1 MKNSL
6 KSIFSLTVICA
17 VIAVLLAGV
26 NMITA
31 PLIEKNQAAAANEAL
46 LIVMPDGS
54 DFQPVDLTTVE
65 LPASVLEAYSE
76 AGGGHVFKLTAS
88 GYGPDMIIMC
98 GVDASGTVTG
108 AVCLSSN
115 ETLGAEKTYGETLK
129 GAAADTIESVATVS
143 GATMTTEN
151 YRNAVKDALNSAIIL
166 GGGSVDI
173 RSEEQILADNL
184 LAALPTGDTFTE
196 VFVYEAL
203 TDVSAVYSA
212 DNGAG
217 FVYVTGEGEEAL
229 FVGVGTDG
237 NKTGLELVSECFPR
251 FRLVPGILLAP
262 GYSSNP
268 TVAAVLAAKAA
279 NINELFSAIALIDVP
294 TDTVKNYSDVAA
306 WKNNNNVTDAL
317 QVVCYPGL
325 SLDGVYY
332 NQSTQLAGLMGQVDG
347 DNDDVPY
354 VSPSNKNYQMTAAVL
369 ADGTEVWLSPDT
381 ATYLN
386 GQGVV
391 TALNFIGG
399 WKCWGNRTAIYPAS
413 TDVKES
419 GSFIKS

>member
-6 KSIFSLTVICA
+6 KSIFSLTVICV
-17 VIAVLLAGV
+17 VIAAMLAGV
-26 NMITA
+26 NMVTA

-46 LIVMPDGS
+46 LVVMSEGS
-54 DFQPVDLTTVE
+54 DFQPVDLTAFE
-65 LPASVLEAYSE
+65 LPESVLEAYSE

-196 VFVYEAL
+196 VFVHEAL

-229 FVGVGTDG
+229 FVGVSTDG
-237 NKTGLELVSECFPR
+237 KAVSE
-251 FRLVPGILLAP
+251 AP
-262 GYSSNP
+262 ADVKANIEAQ
-268 TVAAVLAAKAA
+268 AAVLNASTLTAVDLTKY
-279 NINELFSAIALIDVP
+279 EMP
-294 TDTVKNYSDVAA
+294 K
-306 WKNNNNVTDAL
+306 
-317 QVVCYPGL
+317 
-325 SLDGVYY
+325 GV
-332 NQSTQLAGLMGQVDG
+332 
-347 DNDDVPY
+347 
-354 VSPSNKNYQMTAAVL
+354 TAAYKTTNGNYVVETTGSGFGITGDEYYGPSGEPIQIKVAL
-369 ADGTEVWLSPDT
+369 TADGKIINCVTVYQNETEGIGSACADKSFYSQFNGKDESNYKEIDGISG
-381 ATYLN
+381 ATLTTN
-386 GQGVV
+386 GYKSGVGK
-391 TALNFIGG
+391 AFE
-399 WKCWGNRTAIYPAS
+399 A
-413 TDVKES
+413 VKIME
-419 GSFIKS
+419 GVA